1 MIDDEID
8 YCRIMQSYFTRKNYA
23 VSVAYT
29 LEDGL
34 ALLNSESPDILFLD
48 NNLPDGKGWSH
59 VENIVEKNPH
69 LRVYLVSAYDQEQNF
84 SNFFNRMPQNK
95 IFRERK
101 RRPEPLE
108 QLDSTLTGEDTRDV
122 NEILDDDPME
132 QDIMGSFS
140 PPSEISQNSQDH
152 FTTDDNNSTID
163 VPSENGET
171 LVKKITITF
180 DMATCGKL

>member
-1 MIDDEID
+1 MLLPKIFEKINYLLYDLSPK
-8 YCRIMQSYFTRKNYA
+8 MSYFPYFK
-23 VSVAYT
+23 
-29 LEDGL
+29 
-34 ALLNSESPDILFLD
+34 
-48 NNLPDGKGWSH
+48 
-59 VENIVEKNPH
+59 
-69 LRVYLVSAYDQEQNF
+69 QNF
-84 SNFFNRMPQNK
+84 SNRMPQNK